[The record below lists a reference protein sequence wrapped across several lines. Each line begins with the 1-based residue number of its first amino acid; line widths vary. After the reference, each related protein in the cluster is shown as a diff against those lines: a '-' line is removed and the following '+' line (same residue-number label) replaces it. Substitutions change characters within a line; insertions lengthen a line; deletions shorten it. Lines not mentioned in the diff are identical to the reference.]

1 MCSCCSSARLPL
13 SAKRA
18 ASGGPLPFRPR
29 APPDSVRL
37 PVDAAGRV
45 RYSFLRVSVAPD
57 GPPMKRARG
66 VHPLPLLTLVNF
78 FNYLDRQVVYGMTDH
93 IGEAFSLSGAEKGM
107 LAFANLV
114 VFALASVVSGPIAD
128 RVGPRKV
135 IFLGVLVWSV
145 STIGS
150 AISTSYAML
159 LVFRALVGIGEGAY
173 GPSANALLCAA
184 APPDRRGRALS
195 IYNVG
200 MALGG
205 AAGLVLGVK
214 LAPVLGW
221 RGVFWIAGGPSLLLA
236 LASAF
241 IAAPHRLPRPHVL
254 PARAYLLSP
263 TYVIGLLAGI
273 LVTFGAS
280 ALIFWGAELMK
291 AERRMS
297 ANLTSGF
304 IGFVGFVTVAGVLF
318 GGHAGDTLNRRVRG
332 GHALAIGLS
341 LLFAIPAGA
350 ISLVV
355 SSNLLFMALSAL
367 TAFFLA
373 VYHGPSAAVVDEMG
387 PPQFSA
393 TLQAVYLCGIHVL
406 GNATAP
412 PAVGWLADRSSLP
425 LALQAAVAA
434 FGLSGV
440 FYMWVARRQRRIPP
454 AW

>member
-1 MCSCCSSARLPL
+1 VP
-13 SAKRA
+13 
-18 ASGGPLPFRPR
+18 
-29 APPDSVRL
+29 
-37 PVDAAGRV
+37 
-45 RYSFLRVSVAPD
+45 
-57 GPPMKRARG
+57 
-66 VHPLPLLTLVNF
+66 PLPLLTLVNF
-78 FNYLDRQVVYGMTDH
+78 FNYLDRQVVYGMTTA
-93 IGEAFSLSGAEKGM
+93 IGKEFRLSGFELGM
-107 LAFANLV
+107 LAFVNLV
-114 VFALASVVSGPIAD
+114 VFAVASIVSGPIAD

-135 IFLGVLVWSV
+135 IFLGVLVWSI

-159 LVFRALVGIGEGAY
+159 LFFRALVGVGEGAY
-173 GPSANALLCAA
+173 GPSANSLLCAA
-184 APPDRRGRALS
+184 APPEKRGRALS

-221 RGVFWIAGGPSLLLA
+221 RGVFWIAGGPSILLA
-236 LASAF
+236 AASAF
-241 IAAPHRLPRPHVL
+241 VAAPDRLPRPHAL

-263 TYVIGLLAGI
+263 AYVMGLLAGI

-280 ALIFWGAELMK
+280 ALIFWGAALMK
-291 AERRMS
+291 NERHMS
-297 ANLTSGF
+297 ENLTSGF
-304 IGFVGFVTVAGVLF
+304 IAVVGFVTVAGVIA
-318 GGHAGDTLNRRVRG
+318 GGHAGDTLSRRMRG
-332 GHALAIGLS
+332 GHAMAIGVS
-341 LLFAIPAGA
+341 LLLAIPAGA

-355 SSNLLFMALSAL
+355 SSNVLFMVLSAL

-373 VYHGPSAAVVDEMG
+373 VYHGPSAAVVDELG

-412 PAVGWLADRSSLP
+412 PVVGWLADLSSLS
-425 LALQAAVAA
+425 LALQAAVLA

-440 FYMWVARRQRRIPP
+440 FYVLVARHQKRAPP
-454 AW
+454 EW